1 MASSSLESPHEEM
14 EVSPLSATDPSM
26 HLSSRSNTIPT
37 PITNPSPLSMAPPL
51 TLNANTSPSI
61 GSHSPSS
68 PPSQDEARAA
78 LSTLMTFIKHQ
89 PNGAVD
95 PHDYL
100 VMGKWMHML
109 KLETGELPGGMHTIP
124 MSERADGTLPIG
136 RKRSEH
142 SLS

>member
-1 MASSSLESPHEEM
+1 
-14 EVSPLSATDPSM
+14 
-26 HLSSRSNTIPT
+26 
-37 PITNPSPLSMAPPL
+37 
-51 TLNANTSPSI
+51 
-61 GSHSPSS
+61 
-68 PPSQDEARAA
+68 
-78 LSTLMTFIKHQ
+78 MTFIKHQ

-109 KLETGELPGGMHTIP
+109 KLETGELPGGMQAIHQQHP
-124 MSERADGTLPIG
+124 MQGSERADGTVPIG

>member
-1 MASSSLESPHEEM
+1 
-14 EVSPLSATDPSM
+14 
-26 HLSSRSNTIPT
+26 
-37 PITNPSPLSMAPPL
+37 
-51 TLNANTSPSI
+51 
-61 GSHSPSS
+61 
-68 PPSQDEARAA
+68 
-78 LSTLMTFIKHQ
+78 MTFIKHQ

-109 KLETGELPGGMHTIP
+109 KLETGELPGGMQAIHQQHT
-124 MSERADGTLPIG
+124 MQGSERADGTVPIG

>member
-1 MASSSLESPHEEM
+1 
-14 EVSPLSATDPSM
+14 
-26 HLSSRSNTIPT
+26 
-37 PITNPSPLSMAPPL
+37 
-51 TLNANTSPSI
+51 
-61 GSHSPSS
+61 
-68 PPSQDEARAA
+68 
-78 LSTLMTFIKHQ
+78 MTFIKHQ

-109 KLETGELPGGMHTIP
+109 KLETGELPGGMQAIP
-124 MSERADGTLPIG
+124 MSERADGTVPIG